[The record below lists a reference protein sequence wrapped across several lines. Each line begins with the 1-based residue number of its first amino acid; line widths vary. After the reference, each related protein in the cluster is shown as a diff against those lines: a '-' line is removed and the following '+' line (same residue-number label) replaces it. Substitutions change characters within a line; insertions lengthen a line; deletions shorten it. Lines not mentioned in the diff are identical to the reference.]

1 MVDDLTT
8 PWRISDD
15 AVANPVGGETVI
27 LHLGNGHYFGLD
39 AIGTQLWEGLQA
51 GKLPSEVCEEI
62 LAGYEVERAD
72 VERDLAQFLA
82 ELVEHDLVERA

>member
-1 MVDDLTT
+1 MTDILTM

-39 AIGTQLWEGLQA
+39 EIGTQLWEGLKV
-51 GKLPSEVCEEI
+51 GKLPSEICEEI
-62 LAGYEVERAD
+62 LAGYDVGRKKVES
-72 VERDLAQFLA
+72 DLAQFLH
-82 ELVEHDLVERA
+82 ELEEHDLVERG